1 MDTKKR
7 NNEFDIA
14 KAMGIFLVIL
24 GHMPS
29 MVPKSIRI
37 WIFSFH
43 MPLFYFIAGY
53 FARDIKNGL
62 ELRQFIK
69 RKWKGLIIPYIIY
82 SCLFLFLDIVSGRVG
97 SNQIISEIESILLG
111 AQGVQWF
118 LYGLFVVSLL
128 FAIARLIKPKKIRG
142 CFVIGCILLGCMLH
156 FWGIE
161 NRFQLASSLYGV
173 GFYYLGFLKRD
184 KVQYDMKK
192 ALIFLIVSVVGVGIL
207 SRQYSVGI
215 LDMKVNAHID
225 ILMNYL
231 LALCSIYVIL
241 YISHII
247 KSSNFASIFLKYIGK
262 NSLYF
267 FALTW
272 YIPGIL
278 GDIFPKQSFVLKIEN
293 YIVAFLF
300 SWLCVEF
307 KNKFEHVRD
316 RKKLK

>member
-1 MDTKKR
+1 
-7 NNEFDIA
+7 
-14 KAMGIFLVIL
+14 
-24 GHMPS
+24 
-29 MVPKSIRI
+29 
-37 WIFSFH
+37 
-43 MPLFYFIAGY
+43 
-53 FARDIKNGL
+53 
-62 ELRQFIK
+62 
-69 RKWKGLIIPYIIY
+69 
-82 SCLFLFLDIVSGRVG
+82 
-97 SNQIISEIESILLG
+97 
-111 AQGVQWF
+111 
-118 LYGLFVVSLL
+118 
-128 FAIARLIKPKKIRG
+128 
-142 CFVIGCILLGCMLH
+142 MLH
-156 FWGIE
+156 FWGLE
-161 NRFQLASSLYGV
+161 NRFQLASSFYGV

-278 GDIFPKQSFVLKIEN
+278 GDIFPKQSFVLKIAN